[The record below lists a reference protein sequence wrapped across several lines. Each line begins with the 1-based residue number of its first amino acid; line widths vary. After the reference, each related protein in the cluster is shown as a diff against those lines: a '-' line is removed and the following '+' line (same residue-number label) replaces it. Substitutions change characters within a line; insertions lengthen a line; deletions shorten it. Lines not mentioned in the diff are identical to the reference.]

1 MLDVEKVLQIKKEY
15 ILHKLDVGVGMFWL
29 FNIQNGDSFKLNRTS
44 YTILSLVDGER
55 SIREIS
61 RCLFDKYTNKNAD
74 LILKDFEELIE
85 KMRKENI
92 IEERR

>member
-44 YTILSLVDGER
+44 YTILSLIDGGK
-55 SIREIS
+55 SIGEIS